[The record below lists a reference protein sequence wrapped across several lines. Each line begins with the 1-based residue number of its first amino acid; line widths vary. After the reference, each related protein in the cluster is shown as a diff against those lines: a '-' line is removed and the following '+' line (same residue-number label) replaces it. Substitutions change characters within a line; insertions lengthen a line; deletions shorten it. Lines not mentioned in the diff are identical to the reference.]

1 MSSIH
6 IPSWVKIVN
15 YRTMTN
21 EKKDLAIAGNKL
33 CQYEWMIEE
42 VNEFY
47 EAINKKDNE
56 EIGLIRTFQQF
67 NNSRVKKLWK

>member
-1 MSSIH
+1 MI
-6 IPSWVKIVN
+6 I
-15 YRTMTN
+15 
-21 EKKDLAIAGNKL
+21 KKLSAVSGDKNA
-33 CQYEWMIEE
+33 QYEWIIEE